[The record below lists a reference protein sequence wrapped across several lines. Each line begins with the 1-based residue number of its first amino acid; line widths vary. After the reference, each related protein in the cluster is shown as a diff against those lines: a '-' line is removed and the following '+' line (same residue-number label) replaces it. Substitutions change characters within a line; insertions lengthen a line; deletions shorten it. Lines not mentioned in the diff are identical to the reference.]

1 MTVTSFEVDSS
12 AEKDPGSRASLRE
25 GLNSWIQNIR
35 AGDIGSLPVI
45 LGLLSITVIFQ
56 LQNDKFLSSQNL
68 TNLIVQM
75 APIAFISTGVVFVLL
90 IGEIDLS
97 VGVTSGVAGIILAR
111 LLIPDG
117 NMVPWFVALGVAFSV
132 ALMVGAAH
140 GLLVTK
146 LGVPSLIATLS
157 TFFIG
162 AGVILALAGQQGLIR
177 IQDDTVIGIANT
189 FLDDAVGW
197 ILAGLAVAIYAASQ
211 FLGDR
216 ANLVQGLPAQSWAAF
231 LTKLVIASVGAFGI
245 VAVAN
250 DDRGFPL
257 VGLILA
263 IVVVGWTVVAE
274 RTPFG
279 RHIYAVGGN
288 AEASRRA
295 GINVDRVKIACFMI
309 ASFMAAFGGLVL
321 ASRLRSVDNSAGG
334 GDLLLNS
341 IAAAVIGGTS
351 LFGGRGKIT
360 SAVQG
365 ALVIAA
371 VNSGMGLLGWASS
384 RKFIVTGAILLL
396 AVTIDSVTRRTRQT
410 SGRA

>member
-1 MTVTSFEVDSS
+1 MIAAESATEAKPAVGQRESF
-12 AEKDPGSRASLRE
+12 RE
-25 GLNSWIQNIR
+25 GFKTWTLNIQ
-35 AGDIGSLPVI
+35 AGDIGSLPVVLGI
-45 LGLLSITVIFQ
+45 LVITIIFQ
-56 LQNDKFLSSQNL
+56 VQNDKFLSAQNL

-97 VGVTSGVAGIILAR
+97 VGVMSGVGGIIIAR

-117 NMVPWFVALGVAFSV
+117 NEVPWFVAVFVAAIV
-132 ALMVGAAH
+132 AIIVGTIH

-146 LGVPSLIATLS
+146 LGVPSLIVTLATL
-157 TFFIG
+157 FIG
-162 AGVILALAGQQGLIR
+162 MGVVLELAGQQGLIR
-177 IQDDTVIGIANT
+177 VQDSTVIGIANT
-189 FLDDAVGW
+189 FLSPTVSWLVA
-197 ILAGLAVAIYAASQ
+197 LLAVVAFAATQ
-211 FLGDR
+211 FAGDN

-231 LTKLVIASVGAFGI
+231 GSKVAIAALSAA
-245 VAVAN
+245 AVVMVTN
-250 DDRGFPL
+250 KDRGLPL
-257 VGLILA
+257 VGLLMGIT
-263 IVVVGWTVVAE
+263 VVGWLIVAE
-274 RTPFG
+274 RTRFG

-288 AEASRRA
+288 AEAARRA
-295 GINVDRVKIACFMI
+295 GINVDRVRIACFII
-309 ASFMAAFGGLVL
+309 ASFMAAFGGLIL
-321 ASRLRSVDNSAGG
+321 ASRLRSVDNSAGR

-360 SAVQG
+360 SAIQG

-371 VNSGMGLLGWASS
+371 VNSGMGLLGWTSS
-384 RKFIVTGAILLL
+384 RKFMVTGAILLL